1 MKLNTFYFKRK
12 KSKMKA
18 TNNYYDMVI
27 IGGGIVGCAI
37 ARELSKYKVSVAV
50 LEKEDDV
57 GWGTSC
63 RNSGVVHAGFNNKP
77 GTLMAQ
83 FCVEGNKSF
92 AELCHQ
98 LDVPYKKIGKV
109 VVARKKEEIKGLKEL
124 KIQGD
129 KNQVADL
136 KIIDSEELKRLEP
149 NISGIAALYSPE
161 TAITSPY
168 LLSIALAEN
177 ALDNGVF
184 FFLNTEVESIIRL
197 NNSRFKIIANK
208 REFTSSYIINS
219 AGLYADKIARMAG
232 TKKYHLY
239 PCRGEYHILDKNVSW
254 LINHLVYPVPQAGA
268 GGLGIHLT
276 PTIDGNILIGP
287 SNEYIKSKDNLS
299 VTSSV
304 MKMLSSE
311 ARKFLPII
319 SPGYIIRSYS
329 GLRAKQAPSS
339 EGGFWDFVIEES
351 NTVDNFINLIGI
363 ESPGLTAAQPIA
375 KRVVKIIN
383 KKERLNSNPNFNPFR
398 KRILR
403 FEEQD
408 EETKKALIKQ
418 DPDYGEIICRCE
430 KVTKKEILEAANNPL
445 GARSLISIKYRT
457 RAMMGRC
464 QGGYCLPR
472 IIEILRENFN
482 LAPREITL
490 KGKNSFLLT
499 GYISDKENKSCQKKK
514 SLSLEEE
521 LLV

>member
-184 FFLNTEVESIIRL
+184 FFLNTEVESIARL

-254 LINHLVYPVPQAGA
+254 LINHLVYPVPIAGA

-304 MKMLSSE
+304 MKMLSSA

-351 NTVDNFINLIGI
+351 VTVDNFINLIGI

-418 DPDYGEIICRCE
+418 DPDYGEIVCRCE

>member
-1 MKLNTFYFKRK
+1 MKTK
-12 KSKMKA
+12 
-18 TNNYYDMVI
+18 NNHFDMVI
-27 IGGGIVGCAI
+27 IGAGVVGCAV
-37 ARELSKYKVSVAV
+37 ARELSEYKVNVAV

-57 GWGTSC
+57 GWGISC

-92 AELCHQ
+92 AELCSQ
-98 LDVPYKKIGKV
+98 LDVPYKKIGKL
-109 VVARKKEEIKGLKEL
+109 VVAKKKEEIKGLQKL
-124 KIQGD
+124 KQQGD
-129 KNQVADL
+129 TNGVDNLQ
-136 KIIDSEELKRLEP
+136 IIDLNEVKRLEP
-149 NISGIAALYSPE
+149 NVSGIAALYSPE

-168 LLSIALAEN
+168 LLTIALAEN
-177 ALDNGVF
+177 ALNNGVK
-184 FFLNTEVESIIRL
+184 FFLNTEVKSITRL
-197 NNSRFKIIANK
+197 NNSHFKINTTK
-208 REFTSSYIINS
+208 EEFISSYIINS

-254 LINHLVYPVPQAGA
+254 LINHLIYPVPQAGA

-311 ARKFLPII
+311 ARKFLPLI

-351 NTVDNFINLIGI
+351 DTVDNFINLIGI

-375 KRVVKIIN
+375 KKVVEIIN
-383 KKERLNSNPNFNPFR
+383 KKERLNPNPSFNPSR
-398 KRILR
+398 KGILQ
-403 FEEQD
+403 FEEQN
-408 EETKKALIKQ
+408 EEIKKTLIKQ
-418 DPDYGEIICRCE
+418 DPDYGEIVCRCE
-430 KVTKKEILEAANNPL
+430 KITKKEILEAANNPL

-482 LAPREITL
+482 LTPREITL
-490 KGKNSFLLT
+490 KGNNSYLLT
-499 GYISDKENKSCQKKK
+499 GYRSNKENESCKKK
-514 SLSLEEE
+514 KLLSLEEE

>member
-1 MKLNTFYFKRK
+1 MKTK
-12 KSKMKA
+12 
-18 TNNYYDMVI
+18 NNHFNMVI
-27 IGGGIVGCAI
+27 IGGGVVGCAI

-57 GWGTSC
+57 GWGISC

-92 AELCHQ
+92 AEFCHQ

-129 KNQVADL
+129 KNQVAGL

-149 NISGIAALYSPE
+149 NIEGIAALYSPE

-168 LLSIALAEN
+168 LLTIALAEN
-177 ALDNGVF
+177 ALDKGIS
-184 FFLNTEVESIIRL
+184 FFLNTEVKSITRL
-197 NNSRFKIIANK
+197 NNSHFRIKTNK
-208 REFTSSYIINS
+208 REFTSSYVINS
-219 AGLYADKIARMAG
+219 AGLYSDYIARMVG
-232 TKKYHLY
+232 IKKYRLY

-276 PTIDGNILIGP
+276 PTIDGNILVGP

-304 MKMLSSE
+304 MKVLSSE
-311 ARKFLPII
+311 ARKFLPLI

-339 EGGFWDFVIEES
+339 EGGFWDFVVEES
-351 NTVDNFINLIGI
+351 DTVDNFINLIGI

-375 KRVVKIIN
+375 KRVVEIIN

-398 KRILR
+398 KGILR

-408 EETKKALIKQ
+408 EETKKSLIKQ
-418 DPDYGEIICRCE
+418 NPDYGEIVCRCE

-445 GARSLISIKYRT
+445 GPRSLISIKYRT

-464 QGGYCLPR
+464 QGGYCFPR

-490 KGKNSFLLT
+490 KGKNSYLLT
-499 GYISDKENKSCQKKK
+499 GYRSNEVSKSCQKKK
-514 SLSLEEE
+514 LLSLEEE

>member
-1 MKLNTFYFKRK
+1 MKTK
-12 KSKMKA
+12 
-18 TNNYYDMVI
+18 NNRFDVVI
-27 IGGGIVGCAI
+27 IGAGVIGCAI
-37 ARELSKYKVSVAV
+37 ARELSKYKVNVAV

-57 GWGTSC
+57 GWGISC

-92 AELCHQ
+92 AELCSQ
-98 LDVPYKKIGKV
+98 LDVPYKKIGKL
-109 VVARKKEEIKGLKEL
+109 VVAKKKEEIKGLQKL
-124 KIQGD
+124 KQQGD
-129 KNQVADL
+129 TNGVDNLQ
-136 KIIDSEELKRLEP
+136 IIDLNEVKRLEP
-149 NISGIAALYSPE
+149 NIEGIAALYSPE

-168 LLSIALAEN
+168 LLTIALAEN
-177 ALDNGVF
+177 ALDKGVS
-184 FFLNTEVESIIRL
+184 FFLNTEVKSITRL
-197 NNSRFKIIANK
+197 NNSHFRIKTNK
-208 REFTSSYIINS
+208 REFTSSYVINS
-219 AGLYADKIARMAG
+219 AGLYSDYIARMVG
-232 TKKYHLY
+232 INKYRIY
-239 PCRGEYHILDKNVSW
+239 PCRGEYHILDKNVSG

-287 SNEYIKSKDNLS
+287 SNEYIKSKGNLS

-304 MKMLSSE
+304 MKMLSAE
-311 ARKFLPII
+311 AREFLPLI
-319 SPGYIIRSYS
+319 SPQYIIRSYS

-351 NTVDNFINLIGI
+351 GTVNNFINLIGI

-375 KRVVKIIN
+375 KRVVEIIN
-383 KKERLNSNPNFNPFR
+383 KKERLNPNPSFNPFR
-398 KRILR
+398 KGILR
-403 FEEQD
+403 FEEQN
-408 EETKKALIKQ
+408 EETKKTLIKQ
-418 DPDYGEIICRCE
+418 DPDYGEIVCRCE

-457 RAMMGRC
+457 RVMMGRC

-482 LAPREITL
+482 LTPTEITL
-490 KGKNSFLLT
+490 KGKKSYLLT
-499 GYISDKENKSCQKKK
+499 GYRSNEVSKSCKKEK

>member
-1 MKLNTFYFKRK
+1 MKV
-12 KSKMKA
+12 

-27 IGGGIVGCAI
+27 IGGGVVGCAI

-57 GWGTSC
+57 GWGISC

-92 AELCHQ
+92 AELCRQ
-98 LDVPYKKIGKV
+98 LDVPYKKIGKL
-109 VVARKKEEIKGLKEL
+109 VVAKKKEEIKGLQKL
-124 KIQGD
+124 KQQGD
-129 KNQVADL
+129 ANGVDSIQIINLNEVK
-136 KIIDSEELKRLEP
+136 KIEP
-149 NISGIAALYSPE
+149 NIEGIAALYSPE

-168 LLSIALAEN
+168 LLTIALAEN
-177 ALDNGVF
+177 ALNNGVS
-184 FFLNTEVESIIRL
+184 FFLNTNVKSIIRL
-197 NNSRFKIIANK
+197 NNSHFKINTTK
-208 REFTSSYIINS
+208 GEFISSYVINS
-219 AGLYADKIARMAG
+219 AGLYADKIARMVG
-232 TKKYHLY
+232 IKKYRLY

-311 ARKFLPII
+311 ARKFLPLI

-329 GLRAKQAPSS
+329 GTRAKQAPSS

-351 NTVDNFINLIGI
+351 DIVDNFINLIGI

-375 KRVVKIIN
+375 KRVVEIIN
-383 KKERLNSNPNFNPFR
+383 KKERFNSNPSFNPFR
-398 KRILR
+398 KGILR

-408 EETKKALIKQ
+408 EETKKTLIKQ
-418 DPDYGEIICRCE
+418 DLDYGEIVCRCE

-464 QGGYCLPR
+464 QGGYCQTR
-472 IIEILRENFN
+472 IVEILRESFK
-482 LAPREITL
+482 LSPQEITL
-490 KGKNSFLLT
+490 KGNNSYLLT
-499 GYISDKENKSCQKKK
+499 GYRSNKEDESCQKKK
-514 SLSLEEE
+514 LLSLEEE

>member
-1 MKLNTFYFKRK
+1 MRK
-12 KSKMKA
+12 ED
-18 TNNYYDMVI
+18 NHFDVLI
-27 IGGGIVGCAI
+27 IGGGVVGCAI
-37 ARELSKYKVSVAV
+37 ARELSQYKVKTAV

-57 GWGTSC
+57 GWGISC

-92 AELCHQ
+92 AELCRQ

-109 VVARKKEEIKGLKEL
+109 VVARKKEEIKGLKKL

-129 KNQVADL
+129 KNQVAGL

-149 NISGIAALYSPE
+149 NIEGIAALYSPE

-168 LLSIALAEN
+168 LLTIALAEN
-177 ALDNGVF
+177 ALDNGVK
-184 FFLNTEVESIIRL
+184 FFLNTKVKNISNFNSSGFRIITNRG
-197 NNSRFKIIANK
+197 
-208 REFTSSYIINS
+208 EFISSYIINS
-219 AGLYADKIARMAG
+219 AGLYADKIARMMG
-232 TKKYHLY
+232 ENKYRVY

-276 PTIDGNILIGP
+276 PTINGNILIGP

-299 VTSSV
+299 ITSSV

-311 ARKFLPII
+311 ARKFLPLI

-351 NTVDNFINLIGI
+351 DIVDNFINLIGI
-363 ESPGLTAAQPIA
+363 ESPGLTTAQPIA
-375 KRVVKIIN
+375 KRVVEIIN
-383 KKERLNSNPNFNPFR
+383 KKERLNSDPRFNPFR
-398 KRILR
+398 KGILR

-408 EETKKALIKQ
+408 EEAKKALIKQ
-418 DPDYGEIICRCE
+418 DPDYGEIVCRCE
-430 KVTKKEILEAANNPL
+430 KITKKEILEAANNPL

-482 LAPREITL
+482 LVPREITL
-490 KGKNSFLLT
+490 KGNNSYLLT
-499 GYISDKENKSCQKKK
+499 GYRNNEVSKSCQKEKL
-514 SLSLEEE
+514 LSLEEE

>member
-1 MKLNTFYFKRK
+1 
-12 KSKMKA
+12 MKA
-18 TNNYYDMVI
+18 INNHYDVVI
-27 IGGGIVGCAI
+27 IGGGVVGCAI
-37 ARELSKYKVSVAV
+37 ARELSRYKTSIAV

-57 GWGTSC
+57 GWGISC

-92 AELCHQ
+92 AELCSQ
-98 LDVPYKKIGKV
+98 LDVPYKKIGKL
-109 VVARKKEEIKGLKEL
+109 VVAKKKEEIKGLQKL
-124 KIQGD
+124 KQQGD
-129 KNQVADL
+129 TNGVDNLQ
-136 KIIDSEELKRLEP
+136 IIDLNEVKRLEP
-149 NISGIAALYSPE
+149 NVEGIAALYSPE

-168 LLSIALAEN
+168 LLTIALAES
-177 ALDNGVF
+177 ALDNGVS
-184 FFLNTEVESIIRL
+184 FFLNTQVKSITRL
-197 NNSRFKIIANK
+197 NNSHFKINTAK
-208 REFTSSYIINS
+208 GEFISSYVINS

-268 GGLGIHLT
+268 GGLGVHLT

-287 SNEYIKSKDNLS
+287 SNEYIKRKDNLS

-304 MKMLSSE
+304 MKMLSAE
-311 ARKFLPII
+311 ARELLPLI

-351 NTVDNFINLIGI
+351 KTVENFINLIGI

-375 KRVVKIIN
+375 KRVVEIIN
-383 KKERLNSNPNFNPFR
+383 IKERLNSNPNFNPLR
-398 KRILR
+398 KGILR

-418 DPDYGEIICRCE
+418 DPNYGEIVCRCE

-472 IIEILRENFN
+472 IIEILRESFK
-482 LAPREITL
+482 LSPQEITL
-490 KGKNSFLLT
+490 KGNNSYLLV
-499 GYISDKENKSCQKKK
+499 GYRSNKENESCKKK
-514 SLSLEEE
+514 KLSLLEEE

>member
-1 MKLNTFYFKRK
+1 
-12 KSKMKA
+12 MKA

-27 IGGGIVGCAI
+27 IGGGVVGCAI

-57 GWGTSC
+57 GWGISC

-92 AELCHQ
+92 AEFCHQ

-109 VVARKKEEIKGLKEL
+109 VVARKKEEIEGLKEL

-129 KNQVADL
+129 KNQVAGL
-136 KIIDSEELKRLEP
+136 KIINSEELKKLEP
-149 NISGIAALYSPE
+149 NIEGIAALYSPE
-161 TAITSPY
+161 TAVTSPY
-168 LLSIALAEN
+168 LLTIALAEN
-177 ALDNGVF
+177 ALDNGVS
-184 FFLNTEVESIIRL
+184 FFLNTEVESITRL
-197 NNSRFKIIANK
+197 NNSRFKIITNK

-219 AGLYADKIARMAG
+219 AGLYADKIARMVRI
-232 TKKYHLY
+232 KKYHLY

-254 LINHLVYPVPQAGA
+254 LINRLVYPVPQAGA

-304 MKMLSSE
+304 MKMLSAE
-311 ARKFLPII
+311 VREFLPLI
-319 SPGYIIRSYS
+319 SPQYIIRSYS
-329 GLRAKQAPSS
+329 GTRAKQAPSS

-351 NTVDNFINLIGI
+351 DSVDNFINLVGI

-375 KRVVKIIN
+375 KRVVEIIN
-383 KKERLNSNPNFNPFR
+383 KKERLNSNPSFNPFR
-398 KRILR
+398 KGILR

-408 EETKKALIKQ
+408 EEIKKTLIKQ
-418 DPDYGEIICRCE
+418 DPDYGEIVCRCE
-430 KVTKKEILEAANNPL
+430 KITKKEILEAINNPL
-445 GARSLISIKYRT
+445 EARSLISIKYRT

-472 IIEILRENFN
+472 IIEILREDFN
-482 LAPREITL
+482 LAPREVTL
-490 KGKNSFLLT
+490 KDNLSVTSSNDNNFFFWHDLLT
-499 GYISDKENKSCQKKK
+499 
-514 SLSLEEE
+514 SL
-521 LLV
+521 LLYPVNR

>member
-1 MKLNTFYFKRK
+1 
-12 KSKMKA
+12 MKA
-18 TNNYYDMVI
+18 INNHYDVVI
-27 IGGGIVGCAI
+27 IGGGVVGCAI
-37 ARELSKYKVSVAV
+37 ARELSKYKVSIAV

-57 GWGTSC
+57 GWGISC

-92 AELCHQ
+92 AEFCHQ

-124 KIQGD
+124 KNQGD
-129 KNQVADL
+129 KNQVAGL
-136 KIIDSEELKRLEP
+136 KIINSKELKRLEP
-149 NISGIAALYSPE
+149 NIAGIAALYSPE

-168 LLSIALAEN
+168 LLTIALAEN
-177 ALDNGVF
+177 TLDNGAH
-184 FFLNTEVESIIRL
+184 FFLNTEVKNIAKLR
-197 NNSRFKIIANK
+197 NSDFRINTN
-208 REFTSSYIINS
+208 RGRFTSSYVINS
-219 AGLYADKIARMAG
+219 TGLYANKIARMTG

-254 LINHLVYPVPQAGA
+254 LINHLIYPVPQAGA

-299 VTSSV
+299 ITSSV

-311 ARKFLPII
+311 ARKFLPLI

-339 EGGFWDFVIEES
+339 EGGYWDFVIEES
-351 NTVDNFINLIGI
+351 DKVDNFINLIGI
-363 ESPGLTAAQPIA
+363 ESPGLTAVQPIA
-375 KRVVKIIN
+375 KRVVEIIN
-383 KKERLNSNPNFNPFR
+383 IKERLNSNPSFNPLR
-398 KRILR
+398 KGILR

-418 DPDYGEIICRCE
+418 DPNYGEIVCRCE

-482 LAPREITL
+482 LSPREITL
-490 KGKNSFLLT
+490 KGNNSYLLT
-499 GYISDKENKSCQKKK
+499 GYRSNKENELCKKK
-514 SLSLEEE
+514 KLLSLEEG

>member
-1 MKLNTFYFKRK
+1 MNTK
-12 KSKMKA
+12 
-18 TNNYYDMVI
+18 NNHFDMVI
-27 IGGGIVGCAI
+27 IGGGVVGCAV
-37 ARELSKYKVSVAV
+37 ARELSKYKVNVAV

-57 GWGTSC
+57 GWGISC

-92 AELCHQ
+92 AEFCHQ
-98 LDVPYKKIGKV
+98 LDVPYKKIGKL
-109 VVARKKEEIKGLKEL
+109 VVAKKKEEIKGLQKL
-124 KIQGD
+124 KQQGD
-129 KNQVADL
+129 TNGVDNLQ
-136 KIIDSEELKRLEP
+136 IINLNEVKRLEP
-149 NISGIAALYSPE
+149 NIEGIAALYSPE

-168 LLSIALAEN
+168 LLTIALAEN
-177 ALDNGVF
+177 ALDNSVK
-184 FFLNTEVESIIRL
+184 FFLNTKIKNISNFNSSGFRIITNRG
-197 NNSRFKIIANK
+197 
-208 REFTSSYIINS
+208 EFISSYVINS
-219 AGLYADKIARMAG
+219 AGLYADKIARMVG

-287 SNEYIKSKDNLS
+287 SNEYIKRKDNLS
-299 VTSSV
+299 TTFKV

-319 SPGYIIRSYS
+319 SSRDIIRSYS
-329 GLRAKQAPSS
+329 GIRAKQSPSS

-351 NTVDNFINLIGI
+351 DTVDNFINLIGI

-375 KRVVKIIN
+375 QRVVGILN
-383 KKERLNSNPNFNPFR
+383 KKERLNSNLSFNPFR
-398 KRILR
+398 KGILR

-408 EETKKALIKQ
+408 EETKKNLIKQ
-418 DPDYGEIICRCE
+418 DPDYGEIVCRCE

-445 GARSLISIKYRT
+445 GARSLVSIKYRT

-464 QGGYCLPR
+464 QGGYCQTR
-472 IIEILRENFN
+472 IMEILRESFKLN
-482 LAPREITL
+482 PQEITL
-490 KGKNSFLLT
+490 KGKNSYLLT
-499 GYISDKENKSCQKKK
+499 GYRSNKENKSCQKKEL
-514 SLSLEEE
+514 LSLEEE

>member
-1 MKLNTFYFKRK
+1 
-12 KSKMKA
+12 MKA
-18 TNNYYDMVI
+18 TNNHFDMII
-27 IGGGIVGCAI
+27 IGGGVVGCAI

-57 GWGTSC
+57 GWGISC

-98 LDVPYKKIGKV
+98 LDVPYKKIGKL
-109 VVARKKEEIKGLKEL
+109 VVAKKKEEIKELQKLKQ
-124 KIQGD
+124 QGD
-129 KNQVADL
+129 TNRVDNLQ
-136 KIIDSEELKRLEP
+136 IIDLNEVKRLEP
-149 NISGIAALYSPE
+149 NIEGIAALYSLE

-168 LLSIALAEN
+168 LLTIALAEN
-177 ALDNGVF
+177 ALDNGVS
-184 FFLNTEVESIIRL
+184 FFLNTEVKSITRL
-197 NNSRFKIIANK
+197 NNSYFKINTAK
-208 REFTSSYIINS
+208 GEFISSYVINS
-219 AGLYADKIARMAG
+219 AGLYADKIARMVG

-254 LINHLVYPVPQAGA
+254 LINYLVYPVPQAGA

-287 SNEYIKSKDNLS
+287 SNEYIRRKDNLS

-304 MKMLSSE
+304 MKMLSTE
-311 ARKFLPII
+311 AREFLPLI
-319 SPGYIIRSYS
+319 SPQYIIRSYS
-329 GLRAKQAPSS
+329 GLRVKQAPSS

-351 NTVDNFINLIGI
+351 DTVDNFINLIGI

-375 KRVVKIIN
+375 KRVVEIIN
-383 KKERLNSNPNFNPFR
+383 KKERLDSDPNFSPFPFR
-398 KRILR
+398 KGILR

-418 DPDYGEIICRCE
+418 DPDYGEIVCRCE
-430 KVTKKEILEAANNPL
+430 KVTKKEILEAINNPL

-464 QGGYCLPR
+464 QGGYCQTR
-472 IIEILRENFN
+472 IMEILRESFK
-482 LAPREITL
+482 LIPQEITL
-490 KGKNSFLLT
+490 KGNSSYLLT
-499 GYISDKENKSCQKKK
+499 GYRSNKENESCKKK
-514 SLSLEEE
+514 KLLSLEEG

>member
-1 MKLNTFYFKRK
+1 
-12 KSKMKA
+12 MKA

-27 IGGGIVGCAI
+27 IGGGVVGCAI

-57 GWGTSC
+57 GWGISC

-92 AELCHQ
+92 AEFCHQ

-129 KNQVADL
+129 KNQVAGL
-136 KIIDSEELKRLEP
+136 KIINSEELKKLEP
-149 NISGIAALYSPE
+149 NIEGIAALYSPE
-161 TAITSPY
+161 TAVTSPY
-168 LLSIALAEN
+168 LLTIALAEN
-177 ALDNGVF
+177 ALDNGVS
-184 FFLNTEVESIIRL
+184 FFLNTEVESITRL
-197 NNSRFKIIANK
+197 NNSRFKIITNK

-232 TKKYHLY
+232 TKKYHIY

-304 MKMLSSE
+304 MKMLSAE
-311 ARKFLPII
+311 VREFLPLI
-319 SPGYIIRSYS
+319 SPQYIIRSYS
-329 GLRAKQAPSS
+329 GTRAKQAPSS

-351 NTVDNFINLIGI
+351 DTVDNFINLVGI

-375 KRVVKIIN
+375 KRVVEIIN
-383 KKERLNSNPNFNPFR
+383 KKERLNSNPSFNPFR
-398 KRILR
+398 KGILR

-408 EETKKALIKQ
+408 EEIKKTLIKQ
-418 DPDYGEIICRCE
+418 DPDYGEIVCRCE
-430 KVTKKEILEAANNPL
+430 KITKKEILEAINNPL
-445 GARSLISIKYRT
+445 EARSLISIKYRT

-472 IIEILRENFN
+472 IIEILREDFN
-482 LAPREITL
+482 LAPREVTL
-490 KGKNSFLLT
+490 KGKNSYLLT
-499 GYISDKENKSCQKKK
+499 GYRSNEVSKSCQKKK
-514 SLSLEEE
+514 LLSLEEE